1 MFRAGTLVQG
11 MFFQQLLPTLD
22 DYLDVKMRGNVVFCY
37 LNCVFE
43 LITHR
48 DKMMNQQC
56 DTSLNSE

>member
-1 MFRAGTLVQG
+1 MISYERLRKER
-11 MFFQQLLPTLD
+11 M
-22 DYLDVKMRGNVVFCY
+22 DVKMRGNVDFCY